1 MPRAHGCRHDDHRH
15 HGRRVPRADVLA
27 HLTPNQRRTVVK
39 IQDNEFPDH
48 SSDDI
53 ENQIWYQP
61 LADGTLRAGFTAWAV
76 TLMGE
81 VLVFTPKR
89 IGRDFETG
97 RSFATIEGGK
107 WIGSARAAFDGV
119 VVAHNESLIR
129 KPELLM
135 EDAYGDAWIMVVR
148 PAHGSRRKALVA
160 GPAIGPAFEGW
171 LATDSYKSRVE

>member
-1 MPRAHGCRHDDHRH
+1 M
-15 HGRRVPRADVLA
+15 VE
-27 HLTPNQRRTVVK
+27 

-48 SSDDI
+48 LFYDI

-135 EDAYGDAWIMVVR
+135 EDAYGEGWMLTVR
-148 PAHGSRRKALVA
+148 PAHENWRTRLVTGA
-160 GPAIGPAFEGW
+160 AIAPAFAAW
-171 LATDSYKSRVE
+171 LATDAYKSRTE